1 MKFFTFL
8 SIFNTLNL
16 GLSFNHKFAKLQ
28 RNIRLNLIPVD
39 QIADHVDII
48 QNFDQIANSIDNGLA
63 LATKESI
70 SNAVQHPNVLQV
82 IFQEIFFIFNNILIP
97 LFFILNIV
105 RFFRPQMS
113 TGSMGMPNPFN
124 TNIKINNFDAT
135 KQNISISSWVGSP
148 EVFEEVFEVISYLK
162 NEESYKYLGVDLP
175 KGILLEGPPGT
186 GKTLLAKAIASETK
200 SNFISISGS
209 EFVELIVGMGALK
222 VRNLFK
228 EARKNKPC
236 IIFIDEIDAI
246 GKKRSTSLNSND
258 EREQTLNQILAEMDG
273 FDDNEGL
280 TILAA
285 TNRKDILDDALI
297 RPGRFDR
304 IIKIGLPDKTSRE
317 QILTYYLKKKPIDVT
332 VDVNSLSEITEGFS
346 GAQLKNLVNEA
357 AILAVRENSKIIS
370 RINLDNALE
379 KLAIGLIRNVDTRSP
394 EVMYRVAVHE
404 IGHALL
410 VFLYNE
416 YFDIFKVSIKSTYN
430 GAGGYTL
437 FSEKSKF
444 KDGGLY
450 TKDLLFK
457 RLIISMGG
465 KAAES
470 VFFGDKFISVGAS
483 QDLKQANSLAR
494 TMIGMYGMG
503 DELKVFHDD
512 NLDSQY
518 RPDLYSDFT
527 KSIMDD
533 ESLDLISEAY
543 NEAVRIIKRDKTYF
557 EFIINSLLDKKT
569 LYLSDLQEYKYNETC
584 VEFNDIFTEQVFS

>member
-16 GLSFNHKFAKLQ
+16 GLSFNHKFPKLQ
-28 RNIRLNLIPVD
+28 RNIRLNLIPID

-63 LATKESI
+63 LAAKESI
-70 SNAVQHPNVLQV
+70 SNAVQPPNILQV

-124 TNIKINNFDAT
+124 SNIKMNNFDAS
-135 KQNISISSWVGSP
+135 KQNISMSSWVGSP

-162 NEESYKYLGVDLP
+162 NEESYKYLDVDLP

-186 GKTLLAKAIASETK
+186 GKTLLAKAIASETN

-304 IIKIGLPDKTSRE
+304 IIKIGLPDKSSRE
-317 QILTYYLKKKPIDVT
+317 QILTYYLKKKPTDMS

-357 AILAVRENSKIIS
+357 AILAVRENSKVIS

-404 IGHALL
+404 TGHALL
-410 VFLYNE
+410 AFLYNE

-437 FSEKSKF
+437 FSEKPQF

-494 TMIGMYGMG
+494 SMIGMYGMG

-527 KSIMDD
+527 KSIIDD

-543 NEAVRIIKRDKTYF
+543 NEAVHIIRRDKTYF

-569 LYLSDLQEYKYNETC
+569 LYLSEDRKSN
-584 VEFNDIFTEQVFS
+584 V